1 MRAGRFLLGI
11 FMTVL
16 MAQHAPADEVDAT
29 LQLWGWWLCGE
40 SGMAFVQFWPKV
52 DHHHNTDCQQDEDS
66 NDDGEQGQPDPWT
79 WFPGPAQQLWK
90 LLLGLLPC

>member
-1 MRAGRFLLGI
+1 MGI

-16 MAQHAPADEVDAT
+16 MAQHAPADEVDAA
-29 LQLWGWWLCGE
+29 LRLWGWWLCGE

-52 DHHHNTDCQQDEDS
+52 DRHHNTDCQQDEDS
-66 NDDGEQGQPDPWT
+66 NNDGEQGQPDPWT